1 MTIAAHCNWFLI
13 ARKTH
18 QRPILSVAPSHPEEP
33 KECASQQPSH
43 ISATSTALDTRTA
56 PHLLGLVAICTSE
69 LHTVPD
75 LEARSAV
82 FWRESREG
90 WNEGWHSS
98 SSCSSYSSSSLLLQL
113 PSSHSGLRPR
123 VSVCSQTQQPRHFI
137 FGAFPTSVG
146 KYLYRLSVWLNLQ
159 ESFELKKHEL
169 NMIMSSYIFGEQPLP
184 ILASAPIQCLG
195 KIVSIWIYKQLL
207 SCHNRP
213 NFHPIGGDFPGSSSK
228 ETTPRKTISC

>member
-1 MTIAAHCNWFLI
+1 MRASS
-13 ARKTH
+13 
-18 QRPILSVAPSHPEEP
+18 RPIFPRRQLPWTRGPLLIFSALLLSAPRSCTPFQTWKLVPPFFGE
-33 KECASQQPSH
+33 KA
-43 ISATSTALDTRTA
+43 AT
-56 PHLLGLVAICTSE
+56 P
-69 LHTVPD
+69 
-75 LEARSAV
+75 
-82 FWRESREG
+82 
-90 WNEGWHSS
+90 NEGWHSSSS

-159 ESFELKKHEL
+159 ENFELKKNEL

-213 NFHPIGGDFPGSSSK
+213 NLHPIGGDHYQ
-228 ETTPRKTISC
+228 RKQTS